1 VEVRNG
7 KKMVLLTFSIPHSLI
22 IFYTEMIWDK
32 SKFSINLLGTYPL
45 VRRYFVASRRRGE
58 EPDQHREDQCGG
70 MFKANT
76 EEGYCY

>member
-1 VEVRNG
+1 
-7 KKMVLLTFSIPHSLI
+7 MVLLTFSIPHSLI

-45 VRRYFVASRRRGE
+45 VRRYFVASRSE
-58 EPDQHREDQCGG
+58 ERSQINTEKTNAAECS
-70 MFKANT
+70 ANT